1 MHPRPNI
8 LLIHADQHRYDCL
21 GAHGH
26 PFLKTPNL
34 DRLAREGV
42 DFSHAFTP
50 NPVCSPARACLQT
63 GAWATTH
70 KCVTIPTTEAFQSA
84 DPALPVLTQ
93 LVADA
98 GYRVAHVGKFHNEVV
113 GGPTDHGVE
122 EFVPYHA
129 YKKWREDEGLPPQ
142 PRANGWFGETDAH
155 ISPEQS
161 ALGWQADHVLR
172 ILEERGAKGDAPF
185 FVRWDPTEPHLPNVV
200 PEPFASL
207 YPPESIPPWPSFP
220 DPLVDKPDAQRRT
233 RLRWGTDAWPW
244 EQWQAVVGRYLG
256 EITLLDAQVGRLLDA
271 LDRLGLAENTLVVYT
286 CDHGDMCGGHGM
298 MDKHFC
304 MYDDIMRVPLLARW
318 PGVLPAGSV
327 CDAFVSQE
335 MDVARTLLE
344 AAGVSAPPSFVG
356 RSLVAAATGADP
368 EPRPDIFSQY
378 MGTHQG
384 LYSLRMLRDRRFKY
398 VFQPAGRDE
407 LYDLSADPGELTNL
421 AHVPA
426 HADTLHRMRVRMG
439 QWMLQIGDLLS
450 PPLYS
455 WR

>member
-1 MHPRPNI
+1 MPPRPNI

-26 PFLKTPNL
+26 PFLKTPNF

-84 DPALPVLTQ
+84 DPSLPVLTQ

-233 RLRWGTDAWPW
+233 RLRWGTDAWTW
-244 EQWQAVVGRYLG
+244 EQWQPVVGRYLG
-256 EITLLDAQVGRLLDA
+256 EITLLDAQVGR
-271 LDRLGLAENTLVVYT
+271 
-286 CDHGDMCGGHGM
+286 
-298 MDKHFC
+298 
-304 MYDDIMRVPLLARW
+304 
-318 PGVLPAGSV
+318 
-327 CDAFVSQE
+327 
-335 MDVARTLLE
+335 
-344 AAGVSAPPSFVG
+344 
-356 RSLVAAATGADP
+356 
-368 EPRPDIFSQY
+368 
-378 MGTHQG
+378 
-384 LYSLRMLRDRRFKY
+384 
-398 VFQPAGRDE
+398 
-407 LYDLSADPGELTNL
+407 
-421 AHVPA
+421 
-426 HADTLHRMRVRMG
+426 
-439 QWMLQIGDLLS
+439 
-450 PPLYS
+450 
-455 WR
+455 